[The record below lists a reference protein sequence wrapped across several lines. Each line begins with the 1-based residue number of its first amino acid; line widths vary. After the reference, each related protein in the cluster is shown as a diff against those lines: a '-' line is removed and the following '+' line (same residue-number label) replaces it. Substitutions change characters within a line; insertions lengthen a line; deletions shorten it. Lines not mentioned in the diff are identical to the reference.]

1 MPVEVRPGAIFAPF
15 GGICSRYGTY
25 MSLNVPLGARK
36 CEETAPFSATALSLP
51 RMTDH
56 EFEKL
61 DAEFQ
66 RRLRGRRKIPPEM
79 TARLVSCRDCD
90 RPDPEFYMVKREL
103 WLQAVPSGRGCL
115 LHRLFI
121 ETPKKTSHRRCFHR
135 RSAAAIRRASEGTL
149 RMAFLTRTDPA
160 KNIDRFYFVDVTPT
174 LFGEW
179 AVLRE

>member
-1 MPVEVRPGAIFAPF
+1 MAFLTERVREDGAVPVEVRPGAIFAPF

-115 LHRLFI
+115 CIACLSRRLKR
-121 ETPKKTSHRRCFHR
+121 P
-135 RSAAAIRRASEGTL
+135 
-149 RMAFLTRTDPA
+149 LTADDFTDGP
-160 KNIDRFYFVDVTPT
+160 R
-174 LFGEW
+174 
-179 AVLRE
+179 